1 MGKRRWWGKFLARGM
16 RTGDV
21 IPRPAHPCPC
31 PCLTLSQ
38 SDSFMKFPKG
48 STYPTLS
55 DGRRLC
61 PECRDSAIMDDQAF
75 KALEHEIREFYDYLG
90 MKVHQR
96 TIPLYLVN
104 EQEMKESKARDGK
117 NNVEGRRHTLVAHSR
132 VVSIRVL
139 YGLPRLF
146 TGQIL
151 THEMMHAWHVLEID
165 GYFNLSLEVKEGLCE
180 VLAHTWLGSQIR
192 SMSKSKAAP
201 SPLFDFEKK
210 LAKFLR
216 HGIESRTDHPYG
228 TGFQL
233 VKRATDMYGLKG
245 TLDYIR
251 MTGGFPS

>member
-1 MGKRRWWGKFLARGM
+1 
-16 RTGDV
+16 
-21 IPRPAHPCPC
+21 
-31 PCLTLSQ
+31 
-38 SDSFMKFPKG
+38 
-48 STYPTLS
+48 
-55 DGRRLC
+55 
-61 PECRDSAIMDDQAF
+61 MDDQAF
-75 KALEHEIREFYDYLG
+75 KALEHEIREFYEYLG

-117 NNVEGRRHTLVAHSR
+117 NGHHRLDGTYGRTTSYVHTMYTNVEGRRHTLVAHSR

-165 GYFNLSLEVKEGLCE
+165 GYHNLSLEVKEGLCE

-201 SPLFDFEKK
+201 SPLFNFEKR

-251 MTGGFPS
+251 MTGVFPS